1 MRTSSDSKLRNAGK
15 NNMSAHVMWLWETSS
30 LQHDFIGK
38 CMTALR
44 NADFDAVL
52 KLGYEMFSISKVIW
66 KNIGHLY

>member
-1 MRTSSDSKLRNAGK
+1 
-15 NNMSAHVMWLWETSS
+15 
-30 LQHDFIGK
+30 
-38 CMTALR
+38 MTALR